1 MNKSHPAAGILSG
14 LAAALFAAAV
24 FSAAPFR
31 AQAQDLK
38 GPTGLEWKDP
48 RTTSVGT
55 EAPRATFY
63 SYPDT
68 AAALKN
74 DRASSPYFLSLNGP
88 WKFLYLAK
96 PADVPEGFFNPAFD
110 TSAWKEIPVPS
121 NMEMQGY
128 GTPIYV
134 NSGYEWVKPK
144 ERPDPPNIPA
154 DNDPVGLYKRS
165 FDVPESW
172 NGMEV
177 LLHFDA
183 VKVAFYVWVNGRY
196 AGYSEDSKTA
206 VEWDVT
212 RFLKPGK
219 NEIAVQ
225 VFRWADASYL
235 ECQDFWRLSG
245 IERDVYLR
253 AAPKAR
259 LRDFWARADLASN
272 YSDGVLDISVDL
284 LDKTGGKTSGLSV
297 EVFLFDRSGRIVFEQ
312 SAPIAAAAGKETGNA
327 HIAGNVSSPLKWSA
341 ETPNLYTVVAALKDA
356 SGRVTEAT
364 SAKVGFRKVEI
375 SGGLLLVNG
384 VPILIK
390 GVDRHEHDP
399 RTGHVV
405 SEESMIR
412 DIQLMKQF
420 NINAV
425 RTSHYPNHPRW
436 YELCD
441 EYGLYLVDEANI
453 ESHGM
458 GYGDRSLAKQPE
470 WGPAHL
476 DRTIRMVERDKNHP
490 SVIIWSLGN
499 EAGDGIN
506 FEATYAWIK
515 NRDVSRPVQYE
526 RAERKPHTDIVCP
539 MYAELEIMEA
549 YALKKRDRPFIQC
562 EYSHA
567 MGNSNGNL
575 QDYWDLIE
583 KYPQLQGAFVW
594 DWVDQSFEA
603 KSPEGKTFYA
613 YGGDFGPEGTPSDGD
628 FCCNGLVSSER
639 EPHPGLWELKKAHQ
653 FIKFQKVL
661 TENGRLALEIRNA
674 FAFRGLDNFAVQW
687 EIVPGIA
694 GSYPLAE
701 GEIRAP
707 LIVPGGSRIYPL
719 EVQGIGAVP
728 PGVEYFLNVRAVYA
742 EAEPL
747 IPKGHIASAE
757 QFPVELGRPA
767 AEGRPG
773 AWAPDPAR
781 VPALRLAQDQAEV
794 RIQGTD
800 FSAGFDKAT
809 GLLKSYVYKGTA
821 LVRTGLEPN
830 FWRAPT
836 DNDFG
841 NGMPRRQGVWRKA
854 GDNRTLVQF
863 TAVQESAGA
872 VRVEA
877 LYDLKDVSSTYQVT
891 YRVFGTSEIVVS
903 VVLTPTR
910 RGQPELPR
918 LGMKMTLPAEF
929 ENVRWFGRGPHENYI
944 DRKSSALVGYYGAS
958 VFQTLVPYVSIQEYG
973 NRTDCRWAMLADRSG
988 NGLLAV
994 GLPWFDFSA
1003 LPYTADDLTQ
1013 DFRGQKHPYEIEAR
1027 DFVCLNL
1034 DYGQMGVGGDDSWGA
1049 REHPQYRLTA
1059 GRYAYSFRIRGFAA
1073 GEDPAALAAGLGR

>member
-1 MNKSHPAAGILSG
+1 MSKARSAACALSV
-14 LAAALFAAAV
+14 LFAAILSYDPALT
-24 FSAAPFR
+24 
-31 AQAQDLK
+31 QDLK
-38 GPTGLEWKDP
+38 GPTGREWKDP
-48 RTTSVGT
+48 RVVRVGA

-74 DRASSPYFLSLNGP
+74 DRAASPYFLSLNGP

-96 PADVPEGFFNPAFD
+96 PADVPAGFFDPAFG
-110 TSAWKEIPVPS
+110 TSGWKEIPVPS
-121 NMEMQGY
+121 NMELQGY
-128 GTPIYV
+128 GVPIYV
-134 NSGYEWVKPK
+134 NSSYEWVKPK
-144 ERPDPPNIPA
+144 ERPDPPNVP
-154 DNDPVGLYKRS
+154 DDRNPVGLYKRT
-165 FDVPESW
+165 FDLPAAW

-219 NEIAVQ
+219 NEVAVQ

-259 LRDFWARADLASN
+259 IRDFWAKAGLAEN
-272 YSDGVLDISVDL
+272 YRDGFLDVTIDL
-284 LDKTGGKTSGLSV
+284 LDKTGGKSAGLTV
-297 EVFLFDRSGRIVFEQ
+297 DVILFDPAGRIVFEQ
-312 SAPIAAAAGKETGNA
+312 SAPIGAVKGKEAGNA
-327 HIAGNVSSPLKWSA
+327 RIAGNVSAPLKWTA
-341 ETPNLYTVVAALKDA
+341 ETPNLYSVVVALKDA
-356 SGRVTEAT
+356 AGKVMEAAG
-364 SAKVGFRKVEI
+364 AKVGFRKVEI
-375 SGGLLLVNG
+375 ADGLLQVNG
-384 VPILIK
+384 VPVLLK
-390 GVDRHEHDP
+390 GVNRHEHDP
-399 RTGHVV
+399 RTGHAI
-405 SEESMIR
+405 SEKSMLR
-412 DIQLMKQF
+412 DIRLMKQF

-425 RTSHYPNHPRW
+425 RTCHYPNDPRW

-441 EYGLYLVDEANI
+441 QYGIYLVDEANI

-470 WGPAHL
+470 WGAAHL

-515 NRDVSRPVQYE
+515 NRDASRPVQYE
-526 RAERKPHTDIVCP
+526 RAEMKPHTDIVCP
-539 MYAELEIMEA
+539 MYAELELMEA

-562 EYSHA
+562 EYTHA

-594 DWVDQSFEA
+594 DWVDQSLEA
-603 KSPEGKTFYA
+603 KTADGKTFYA
-613 YGGDFGPEGTPSDGD
+613 YGGDFGPEGTPSDEN
-628 FCCNGLVSSER
+628 FCCNGLVDSER
-639 EPHPGLWELKKAHQ
+639 EPHPGLWELKTAHQ
-653 FIKFQKVL
+653 FIKFKKTM
-661 TENGRLALEIRNA
+661 TEDGRPALEIRNG
-674 FAFRGLDNFAVQW
+674 FAFRGLEDYTVQW
-687 EIVPGIA
+687 EIVPGMA
-694 GSYPLAE
+694 GAAPLAE

-707 LIVPGGSRIYPL
+707 RIVPGGTGIFPL
-719 EVQGIGAVP
+719 EVQGIGSVP
-728 PGVEYFLNVRAVYA
+728 PGVEYFLNVRAVQA

-747 IPKGHIASAE
+747 IPEGHIVAAG
-757 QFPVELGRPA
+757 QFLVALGQPA
-767 AEGRPG
+767 AEGRSED
-773 AWAPDPAR
+773 WTPDPAR
-781 VPALRLAQDQAEV
+781 IPALRLTQDSAEAK
-794 RIQGTD
+794 IQGTD
-800 FSAGFDKAT
+800 FSAVFDKTT
-809 GLLKSYVYKGTA
+809 GLLKSYIYKGTA
-821 LVRTGLEPN
+821 LVRTGPEPN

-841 NGMPRRQGVWRKA
+841 NSMPRRQGVWRKA
-854 GDNRTLVQF
+854 GDNRTLDRF
-863 TAVQESAGA
+863 TAAQEGPSV

-877 LYDLKDVSSTYQVT
+877 LYTLGDVSSTYRVT
-891 YRVFGTSEIVVS
+891 YRIFGTSDIVIS
-903 VVLTPTR
+903 VVLTPEK
-910 RGQPELPR
+910 RGLPELPR
-918 LGMKMTLPAEF
+918 LGMKMTLPAAF

-944 DRKSSALVGYYGAS
+944 DRKNAALVGYFGAS
-958 VFQTLVPYVSIQEYG
+958 VFKTLIPYVSIQEYG
-973 NRTDCRWAMLADRSG
+973 NRTDCRWAMLADRAG

-1003 LPYTADDLTQ
+1003 LPYTAEDLTQ
-1013 DFRGQKHPYEIEAR
+1013 DVRGQKHPHEIDPR
-1027 DFVCLNL
+1027 DFVSLSL
-1034 DYGQMGVGGDDSWGA
+1034 DYGQMGVGSDDSWGA
-1049 REHPQYRLTA
+1049 REHPQYRLPA